1 MIDSNLTIDCHVTAM
16 SKAAFCS
23 IRNIGRIRKHL
34 TRDAAET
41 IIHAFVTSKLDSNNS
56 LLYGITNT
64 QVARLQ
70 RLQNI
75 AAWIITCTKRTDHIS
90 PVLANLHWLPVEQR
104 LIYKLCLIVYKI
116 MHNKAP
122 KYLTDLIESY
132 VLGCNGLRSSTQ
144 ELFTGKKFKK
154 SMGRQKFFGC
164 STNFMEQSATSCKKF
179 KLYHKFQ
186 EKT

>member
-1 MIDSNLTIDCHVTAM
+1 MNQNFLKLNDSKTELMVLGSKAQIEKVDIEHIRVGDSCIVPATSVRNLGVMIDSNLTMDCHVTAM

-75 AAWIITCTKRTDHIS
+75 AARIITYTKRTDHIS

-104 LIYKLCLIVYKI
+104 LRQVMPHCL
-116 MHNKAP
+116 
-122 KYLTDLIESY
+122 
-132 VLGCNGLRSSTQ
+132 
-144 ELFTGKKFKK
+144 
-154 SMGRQKFFGC
+154 
-164 STNFMEQSATSCKKF
+164 
-179 KLYHKFQ
+179 
-186 EKT
+186 

>member
-1 MIDSNLTIDCHVTAM
+1 M

-23 IRNIGRIRKHL
+23 IRNIGRICKHL
-34 TRDAAET
+34 IKDAAET

-75 AAWIITCTKRTDHIS
+75 AARIITYTKRTDHIS

-122 KYLTDLIESY
+122 KYRLTLLNHMFRDIGGNAPQHKSFYRKEIQKI
-132 VLGCNGLRSSTQ
+132 NGVT
-144 ELFTGKKFKK
+144 EV
-154 SMGRQKFFGC
+154 FGLQHQFYGTIC
-164 STNFMEQSATSCKKF
+164 HIM
-179 KLYHKFQ
+179 
-186 EKT
+186 